1 MNIEKSISLYKRA
14 CELMPGGVSSP
25 VRAFGSVGG
34 NPLFIKKGA
43 GAHIFDE
50 DGNEYIDYCMS
61 WGPLILGHAD
71 EEVVSAVVETA
82 RDGTSFGAPNRYEV
96 ELAEMVVERFPSMD
110 RVRFVSSGTEAVMSA
125 VRLARGYTGRD
136 IIIKCDG
143 CYHGHADHLL
153 VAGGSG
159 LATFGTPDSA
169 GVTAANARDTIVV
182 PYNDA
187 GRLEDALKAHSGRV
201 AAVIMEPVPC
211 NYGLIPPLGSYSF
224 PDSHGASGDVLG
236 RVERSRK
243 NYLHE
248 ARALCDAH
256 GVLLIF
262 DEVITGFRLA
272 RGGAQEYF
280 GVSAD
285 ITTLGKII
293 GGGLPVG
300 AYGAAG
306 KIMAKLAPE
315 GPVYQAGTLSGN
327 PLAMRAGIETLAK
340 LDRIGAYD
348 LLDKKAEAFRALL
361 APLAGRYKGK
371 LLALQMGSI
380 FALYFSDQKAITTVD
395 QVRACDMKAF
405 GRFHGEMLARGV
417 YLSPSG
423 YEVGFLSTAHT
434 DEDLARTARA
444 MEEALGVVVR

>member
-1 MNIEKSISLYKRA
+1 MKIEKSISLYKRA

-25 VRAFGSVGG
+25 VRAFKSVGG

-43 GAHIFDE
+43 GAHVFDE
-50 DGNEYIDYCMS
+50 DGNDYIDYCMS

-71 EEVVSAVVETA
+71 ADVVAAVVETA
-82 RDGTSFGAPNRYEV
+82 HSGTSFGTPNRHEV
-96 ELAEMVVERFPSMD
+96 ELAEMVVRRFPSIEK
-110 RVRFVSSGTEAVMSA
+110 VRFVSSGTEAVMSA

-136 IIIKCDG
+136 KLIKCDG

-169 GVTAANARDTIVV
+169 GVTADNARDTVVV
-182 PYNDA
+182 PYNDLD
-187 GRLEDALKAHSGRV
+187 RLEDALKAHSGSV

-211 NYGLIPPLGSYSF
+211 NYGLIPPYESYEYAAG
-224 PDSHGASGDVLG
+224 DDRAAGAIGHVD
-236 RVERSRK
+236 RKRK
-243 NYLHE
+243 NYLH
-248 ARALCDAH
+248 AVRALCDTYGA
-256 GVLLIF
+256 LLIF

-280 GVSAD
+280 DVRAD

-300 AYGAAG
+300 AYGASKG
-306 KIMAKLAPE
+306 IMAKVAPD

-327 PLAMRAGIETLAK
+327 PLAMRAGIATLAK
-340 LDRIGAYD
+340 LDTIDAYA
-348 LLDKKAEAFRALL
+348 LLDKKAETLRALL
-361 APLAGRYKGK
+361 APLAKKYTGK
-371 LLALQMGSI
+371 ILMLQMGSI
-380 FALYFSDQKAITTVD
+380 FALYFTSQRAITTVD

-444 MEEALGVVVR
+444 MEEALSVVMR